1 MIKFSSKYHIK
12 LVIDSW
18 RQTTTTS
25 EGNKSQ
31 DITQY
36 KNSITDI
43 LRQVTF
49 FDNSSTSIKKFEK
62 NFTAIFGIHFFILK
76 NALCKI
82 LVAIFRAV
90 GLGISSFKKQFAPS
104 KRIASMK

>member
-1 MIKFSSKYHIK
+1 MIKFSSKHHIK
-12 LVIDSW
+12 LVIDSS

-36 KNSITDI
+36 KNSATDI

-49 FDNSSTSIKKFEK
+49 FDNSSISIKKFEK
-62 NFTAIFGIHFFILK
+62 NFTAIFGIHFFY
-76 NALCKI
+76 
-82 LVAIFRAV
+82 
-90 GLGISSFKKQFAPS
+90 FKKRTLQNFGSNFSGRRIGDQFAPS